1 MYFHLKKIYLLGF
14 SIHMNDGNG
23 IKSLT
28 TGFCNMLDVIK
39 CLNRKNKKKKNCTT
53 NGNFLSRNP
62 FTV

>member
-39 CLNRKNKKKKNCTT
+39 CLNRKNKKKK
-53 NGNFLSRNP
+53 LHY
-62 FTV
+62 

>member
-39 CLNRKNKKKKNCTT
+39 CLNRKNKNKNCTT

>member
-1 MYFHLKKIYLLGF
+1 MYFHLKKIYFLAF

-23 IKSLT
+23 IKPLT

-39 CLNRKNKKKKNCTT
+39 SLNRKDKRNCTT
-53 NGNFLSRNP
+53 NRNFLSSNP